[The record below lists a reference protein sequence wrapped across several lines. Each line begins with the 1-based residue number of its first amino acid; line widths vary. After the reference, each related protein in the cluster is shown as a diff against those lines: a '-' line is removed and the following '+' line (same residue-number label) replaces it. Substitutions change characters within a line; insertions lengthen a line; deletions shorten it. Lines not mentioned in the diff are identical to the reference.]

1 MTDTRDRQWRHEN
14 YRSSISCQE
23 NFELPKMFM
32 FRYYLNN
39 INLLKIISIAIKYIT
54 PDVFLKSNTFI
65 IIFILYIYMHPSN
78 KLTTY
83 TSGGAYRLVLNLTSP
98 PYHVYSYNFACLP
111 YLMRN
116 IIHETNFQDMKMFP
130 FYNSRFW
137 FRLWLTYSIA
147 PAWAILIYAMSHY
160 ESLWATMSHHEPL

>member
-1 MTDTRDRQWRHEN
+1 MFVLLFDLNFDRHTRQTMAPRELSVV
-14 YRSSISCQE
+14 YLLSGE
-23 NFELPKMFM
+23 FELPKMFM
-32 FRYYLNN
+32 FRYYLND

-83 TSGGAYRLVLNLTSP
+83 TSGGAYRLVLKLTSP

-130 FYNSRFW
+130 FYNSRF
-137 FRLWLTYSIA
+137 
-147 PAWAILIYAMSHY
+147 
-160 ESLWATMSHHEPL
+160 